1 MEFTVDIDITNN
13 KALAFINYIRTLDF
27 ISIKEKEKLAE
38 YSLTNQQI
46 QILEDRKKK
55 HKNNESKSYSWDEI
69 KEELTK
75 KQLNEGLQFS

>member
-46 QILEDRKKK
+46 EILEDRKEK

-69 KEELTK
+69 KEELKKTTK
-75 KQLNEGLQFS
+75 